1 MHLQALCSKADGSKG
16 LAHIYIMPH
25 VQKHSPVAAAL
36 QEGRAST
43 AWQIPA
49 IMTQRL
55 LSAQVLAA
63 ALEHDISRTVTQVS
77 RCNLQ
82 HYRTGPSSR
91 HDASISQKRPGMMT
105 AFTRVLPP

>member
-1 MHLQALCSKADGSKG
+1 MGLALGPHSLSWKRCDGKQHTEPDMHLQALCSKADGSKG

-49 IMTQRL
+49 IMTHHL
-55 LSAQVLAA
+55 WSAQVRAA
-63 ALEHDISRTVTQVS
+63 ALEHNISRSVTQVS
-77 RCNLQ
+77 RCICS
-82 HYRTGPSSR
+82 T
-91 HDASISQKRPGMMT
+91 T
-105 AFTRVLPP
+105 